1 MSRDQTASI
10 VMAAGRGS
18 RMKGYS
24 GSKTLLP
31 LVPKASIYEGDQPIL
46 CHIID
51 QLPMGPKALIVHH
64 CKDEVIAATRLDLKN
79 YYDQPVL
86 NGTGG
91 ALLAARLFIE
101 QTQCHHVLVTM
112 GDVPLVAPQ
121 TYRALVAA
129 LADWPMVVLG
139 FTPADKKKYGLLE
152 TTGGTVDRITEWKI
166 WKDYPQDRQV
176 ALNICNA
183 GIYAFERSLLCE
195 YLDRLAQRPQRV
207 EKLVDGRRQM
217 IEEYFITDLVGYMT
231 ADGLSVGFQ
240 ITQDPDE
247 TLGVDDP
254 EALRRAQHLYAR
266 HQLEGK
272 R

>member
-1 MSRDQTASI
+1 
-10 VMAAGRGS
+10 MAAGRGS

-31 LVPKASIYEGDQPIL
+31 LVPKVSIYDGDRPIL
-46 CHIID
+46 CHILD
-51 QLPMGPKALIVHH
+51 QLPMGPKAIIVHH
-64 CKDEVIAATRLDLKN
+64 CKDEVMGATQLDAKN

-91 ALLAARLFIE
+91 ALLSARAFIE
-101 QTQCHHVLVTM
+101 ETQCRHVLVTM

-139 FTPADKKKYGLLE
+139 FTPAEKKQYGLLE
-152 TTGGTVDRITEWKI
+152 TTGGNVDRITEWKI
-166 WKDYPQDRQV
+166 WKDYPRERQA

-183 GIYAFERSLLCE
+183 GIYAFERSLLCQ
-195 YLDRLAQRPQRV
+195 YLDRLAQTPQKV
-207 EKLVDGRRQM
+207 EKVVDGRRQ
-217 IEEYFITDLVGYMT
+217 IVEEYFITDLVSYMT
-231 ADGLSVGFQ
+231 ADGHLVGCQ
-240 ITQDPDE
+240 MTQNPDE

-254 EALRRAQHLYAR
+254 EALRRAQYLYAQ

-272 R
+272 P